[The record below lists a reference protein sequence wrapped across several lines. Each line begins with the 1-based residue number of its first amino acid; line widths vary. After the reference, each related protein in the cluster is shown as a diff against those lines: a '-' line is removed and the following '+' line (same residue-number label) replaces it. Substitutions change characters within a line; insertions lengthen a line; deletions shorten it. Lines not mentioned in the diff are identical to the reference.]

1 MHDALDLR
9 DLVPDEAEQLASA
22 GYPVGDLQARARLA
36 AAAGDLTQLAGIE
49 AELAALHRDPD
60 WPYEEPEPTLLTPAT
75 PGEATG
81 ARASASTGDA
91 AGALAPSSTGDAAG
105 AFQVVEAP
113 SRAHSTPALADKIRG
128 AWLGRCVGNTMGKP
142 VEGLSR
148 ADVRSYLEAAGDWP
162 LTGFVPYVA
171 TPPPGITLHPSA
183 VDASAGRFTAV
194 PRDDDLDWTMLGLH
208 LLETYGRELHT
219 EDVAREW
226 LDRMPFTQTYT
237 AERAAYRNL
246 VHGLRSPDTATTRNP
261 YREWIGALIR
271 VDAYGYVSPGN
282 PTEAARL
289 ALIDASLSHTANGL
303 YGAQWAAALVA
314 QALVADTITDALG
327 TALTVIPPRSRL
339 ADSQRALLDLHE
351 QGCSSDDALDWI
363 DETLP
368 YNWVHTINNAAII
381 TTALLW
387 GGGDYVRTLALCVG
401 AGRDTDSN
409 GATVGSVFGALHGA
423 AAIPSE
429 LATAGNGV
437 VRSAVRGFD
446 RITIDELADRTIALI
461 G

>member
-9 DLVPDEAEQLASA
+9 DLVPDEAEQLESS
-22 GYPVGDLQARARLA
+22 GYAVGDLHARARLA
-36 AAAGDLTQLAGIE
+36 AAAGDLTQLADIE
-49 AELAALHRDPD
+49 TALAALHRDSE
-60 WPYEEPEPTLLTPAT
+60 WPYDEPEP
-75 PGEATG
+75 
-81 ARASASTGDA
+81 
-91 AGALAPSSTGDAAG
+91 APDGSYQG
-105 AFQVVEAP
+105 VEAP
-113 SRAHSTPALADKIRG
+113 SPMPPTADLADRIRG

-148 ADVRSYLEAAGDWP
+148 ADVRTYLEAAGDWP
-162 LTGFVPYVA
+162 LSGFVPYVA

-183 VDASAGRFTAV
+183 VEASAGRFDAV

-208 LLETYGRELHT
+208 LLETYGRDLRT

-246 VHGLRSPDTATTRNP
+246 VHGLHPPDTATTRNP

-271 VDAYGYVSPGN
+271 VDAYGYANPGN

-314 QALVADTITDALG
+314 QALVVSTPTEALR

-339 ADSQRALLDLHE
+339 ADSQRCLLDLHE
-351 QGCSSDDALDWI
+351 QGATAEEALDWV
-363 DETLP
+363 DETLD
-368 YNWVHTINNAAII
+368 YNWVHTLNNAAII

-387 GGGDYVRTLALCVG
+387 GNGDYVRTLALSVG
-401 AGRDTDSN
+401 AGRDTDSTS
-409 GATVGSVFGALHGA
+409 ATVGSVFGALHDA
-423 AAIPSE
+423 DSIPPA

-437 VRSAVRGFD
+437 VRSALRGFD
-446 RITIDELADRTIALI
+446 RITIDELVERTL
-461 G
+461 GLHH

>member
-9 DLVPDEAEQLASA
+9 DLVPDEAEQLASS
-22 GYPVGDLQARARLA
+22 GYAVGDLHARARIA
-36 AAAGDLTQLAGIE
+36 AAAGDLTQLADIE
-49 AELAALHRDPD
+49 TALAALPRDPD
-60 WPYEEPEPTLLTPAT
+60 WAYEEPEPTP
-75 PGEATG
+75 TG
-81 ARASASTGDA
+81 PSGTA
-91 AGALAPSSTGDAAG
+91 AAPRS
-105 AFQVVEAP
+105 QVVEAP
-113 SRAHSTPALADKIRG
+113 GQTEPNGDLPDRIRG

-148 ADVRSYLEAAGDWP
+148 ADVRTYLEAAGDWP
-162 LTGFVPYVA
+162 LSGFVPYVA
-171 TPPPGITLHPSA
+171 TPPPGITLHSSA
-183 VDASAGRFTAV
+183 AEASAGRFDAV

-208 LLETYGRELHT
+208 LLETYGRDLHT

-246 VHGLRSPDTATTRNP
+246 VHGLHPPDTATTRNP

-271 VDAYGYVSPGN
+271 VDAYGYANPGN

-314 QALVADTITDALG
+314 QALVVTTPAEALD

-339 ADSQRALLDLHE
+339 ADSQRCLLDLHE
-351 QGCSSDDALDWI
+351 QGATAEEALDWI
-363 DETLP
+363 DETLD
-368 YNWVHTINNAAII
+368 YNWVHTLNNAAII
-381 TTALLW
+381 ATALLW
-387 GGGDYVRTLALCVG
+387 GAGDYVRTLGLSVG
-401 AGRDTDSN
+401 AGRDTDSTS
-409 GATVGSVFGALHGA
+409 ATVGSVFGALHGV
-423 AAIPSE
+423 AAIPSA

-446 RITIDELADRTIALI
+446 RITIDELAERTLALHHPATV
-461 G
+461 